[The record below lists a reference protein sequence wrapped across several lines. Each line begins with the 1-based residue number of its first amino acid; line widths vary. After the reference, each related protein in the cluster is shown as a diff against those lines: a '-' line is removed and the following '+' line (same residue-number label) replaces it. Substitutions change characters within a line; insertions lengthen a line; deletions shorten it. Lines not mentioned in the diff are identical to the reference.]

1 MIYIGSKLAPPI
13 MGLFTPRQFMKPSE
27 WLRAIPLLQYALK
40 GSLPLHLGSLNHC
53 RDLFE
58 VLSAL
63 LHVEDRLKKEVNLS
77 CEREEEPWYP
87 VKMTS
92 KQFWLVEQ
100 LLYNN
105 WLETGS

>member
-1 MIYIGSKLAPPI
+1 
-13 MGLFTPRQFMKPSE
+13 MGLFTGLFTPNQFQKPSD
-27 WLRAIPLLQYALK
+27 WLRAIPLLQDALK
-40 GSLPLHLGSLNHC
+40 KSLPLHLVSLEHI
-53 RDLFE
+53 RDIFE
-58 VLSAL
+58 ALASL
-63 LHVEDRLKKEVNLS
+63 LHVENRLNKEVNLS
-77 CEREEEPWYP
+77 CEREEEEPWYP